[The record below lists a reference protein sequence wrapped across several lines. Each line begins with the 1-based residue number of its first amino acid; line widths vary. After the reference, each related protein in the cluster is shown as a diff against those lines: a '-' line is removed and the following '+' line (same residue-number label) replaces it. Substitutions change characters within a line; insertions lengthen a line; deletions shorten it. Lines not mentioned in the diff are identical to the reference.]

1 MHACKCV
8 VVCVRSVRS
17 ELTQYAAVKPAIPE
31 ER

>member
-1 MHACKCV
+1 MHAHE
-8 VVCVRSVRS
+8 RNVRS